1 MANRGHLIVL
11 QLILMY
17 EELKKAK
24 VTARTLSP
32 ICIFVDTLCESMTFS
47 DLTALVYHD
56 EPVFDDPV
64 VRMPYNNQY
73 NGVNWN
79 TSRTS
84 SDWDLWSIGMM
95 TLEVIVGTELVLPLH
110 THECVESLMT
120 DIRAHIPGPTHQLL
134 TEMLFQV
141 SDEQALINSK
151 SDFFKNIYKFEEAIN
166 SIENAKMGNI
176 IIKRR
181 VETFKAYAQDHE
193 KELDEAYHWN
203 PNLENN

>member
-1 MANRGHLIVL
+1 
-11 QLILMY
+11 
-17 EELKKAK
+17 
-24 VTARTLSP
+24 
-32 ICIFVDTLCESMTFS
+32 MTFS
-47 DLTALVYHD
+47 DLSALVYHD

-95 TLEVIVGTELVLPLH
+95 TLEVIVVTELVLPLH

-134 TEMLFQV
+134 TEMLFHV
-141 SDEQALINSK
+141 RDEQALINSK

-166 SIENAKMGNI
+166 GIENAKMGTSNASMFSTLSRV
-176 IIKRR
+176 RR
-181 VETFKAYAQDHE
+181 LRCKKMSKSSSRNFQNV
-193 KELDEAYHWN
+193 WN
-203 PNLENN
+203 DMNERLS